1 MLTINKLSHSSS
13 YNMDAFSSFKDF
25 LQKIFEL
32 GKYCPYSTLYRAITS
47 TYMVNILHEMIK
59 ILNKEMLNAIYL
71 YCRVELWV

>member
-13 YNMDAFSSFKDF
+13 YNMDVFSSFKHF

-32 GKYCPYSTLYRAITS
+32 EKYCPYSTLYRTITS

-59 ILNKEMLNAIYL
+59 ILHKKMLNTIYL
-71 YCRVELWV
+71 YCRVE